1 MRFLILLLLIPAL
14 QGCLPPPPPPHS
26 VNVDKQIFQ
35 SRHWNLAVLDL
46 EYKPIEGTQQAGVV
60 SSVSASSDAGQVVA
74 SLLANE
80 FGKLGNISIVERGQM
95 NELLGEQKLQMSGVI
110 DSRTAKEI
118 GKILGADA
126 VVIGSVSDYVSWT
139 ALLLPGST
147 VSFSMR
153 MIDVQTGKVIISGS
167 ITKSDDFSIAFQNA
181 QNLAQQLITEVAAQ

>member
-1 MRFLILLLLIPAL
+1 
-14 QGCLPPPPPPHS
+14 
-26 VNVDKQIFQ
+26 VDKQIFQ